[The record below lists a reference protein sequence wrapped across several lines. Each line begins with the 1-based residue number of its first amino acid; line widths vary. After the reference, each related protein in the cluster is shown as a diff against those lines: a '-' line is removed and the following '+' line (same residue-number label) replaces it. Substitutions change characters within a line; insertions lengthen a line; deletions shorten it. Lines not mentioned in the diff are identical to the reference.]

1 MRYEKPCLKEKW
13 GHAFLMDDKYEH
25 VAIDGLEMTAKNI
38 WEYDGDRE
46 ELLEKLVDYFYKE
59 GFKPFIE
66 VDAKSI
72 EKDFLKLIDVDPKS
86 TIDKGGSIK
95 NSSRIGLDICREF
108 CKKSFYS
115 TRVNGTASILD
126 VYKSKDLLR
135 RVLKNR
141 MGWYTTTEKLVL
153 EDGTVLEGEHPY
165 LFDISHKMVVQGC
178 HSAMV
183 SANVSNFRP
192 IVAKLLMEKFGK
204 KNGLVLDLS
213 AGWGARLMAAM
224 SLGMDYYGIDPMTAS
239 EVNGLAFHLTSSQKI
254 LSKLSTMKDNYSA
267 SVFNGVSE
275 DKKSYASMPRKAD
288 YCIVCPPYF
297 KLEEYQCD
305 GNSTDVYA
313 DYSDWL
319 EKYWRQTVK
328 NARDNLDSRAK
339 FTLIMVE
346 KWGKHRLLQDMSSI
360 VEQEGFKKVDE
371 MQYKTTRSHLTDKRE
386 SKQTSKAT
394 EKVWTFEK
402 MV

>member
-1 MRYEKPCLKEKW
+1 MRYEKPCLRDDW
-13 GHAFLMDDKYEH
+13 GHAFLIDDKHEH
-25 VAIDGLEMTAKNI
+25 VVIDGIEMTAKTI

-59 GFKPFIE
+59 GFKPSIE
-66 VDAKSI
+66 VDAKSL
-72 EKDFLKLIDVDPKS
+72 EKDFLRLVDADPKS
-86 TIDKGGSIK
+86 TIDKDRSIK
-95 NSSRIGLDICREF
+95 NTSRIGLDICREF
-108 CKKSFYS
+108 CQKSFYS

-153 EDGTVLEGEHPY
+153 EDGTVFEGEHPY

-192 IVAKLLMEKFGK
+192 LVAKLLMEKFCK

-239 EVNGLAFHLTSSQKI
+239 EVNGLAICLTSNGQV
-254 LSKLSTMKDNYSA
+254 LSKLEEMKGNYSIN
-267 SVFNGVSE
+267 VFSGVSE
-275 DKKSYASMPRKAD
+275 DKKSYASMPKRAD
-288 YCIVCPPYF
+288 YCIICPPYF
-297 KLEEYQCD
+297 KLEEYQCNK
-305 GNSTDVYA
+305 NSTDVYA
-313 DYSDWL
+313 DYKDWL

-328 NARDNLDSRAK
+328 NARDNLVDGAN

-346 KWGKHRLLQDMSSI
+346 KWGKYRLLQDMATI
-360 VEQEGFKKVDE
+360 IEQEGFKKVDE
-371 MQYKTTRSHLTDKRE
+371 MQYKTTRSHLTNKRE
-386 SKQTSKAT
+386 SRQTSKAT